1 MTKEFSI
8 SFISRKFLVIL
19 SILLFS
25 SLIFLIYLNISQNS
39 KSEESTSLINHT
51 YRVIHGSERL
61 LTLSTQEV
69 MAYRGYVITGES
81 RYLEPLIGVRNEAD
95 SIIRVLN
102 RLTGDNPLQQ
112 QRIQILDSLLEER
125 TRHTNLIISA
135 RNVSMIQAVDLISKG
150 KGKLIL
156 DSIRNTINVFK
167 QTELDL
173 LDQRSA
179 DYLRARNLF
188 EFSRL
193 LTLAMVAIISGTFI
207 YIFYSFSRAQ
217 LQVLKEAKFRSTVL
231 ENISEAV
238 VITDKDLHIT
248 DWNNGAEFMYGYTRS
263 EVVGKNFTEV
273 VGVNDSEFLKYSLSQ
288 LRTYGRWNGEIIH
301 YHKNS
306 YPINVLA
313 SVNMLKLRG
322 EAGFEGAVC
331 IMRDITERK
340 RMELSLEESN
350 ETLENLLEQQLKET
364 RDTNKKLRQLNNSLQ
379 EAREDER
386 KRISRELHDDLGQV
400 LTSSKIHLNF
410 LMDELNITD
419 SQLKQRLLDVIKN
432 IQKAIDSVRNIAM
445 ELRPISIEDL
455 GLFQAI
461 QQHALQ
467 FGKDMKIQVEVEN
480 EVPDLII
487 DMDKEIHIFRIFQE
501 ALNNVAKHAVATNVY
516 VLITIDGD
524 NLVLCIRDN
533 GKGFDTSIRNT
544 NTLGLTTIQERAKI
558 LHGTYNIQ
566 SMPGKGTEVKVD
578 IPLVED

>member
-1 MTKEFSI
+1 
-8 SFISRKFLVIL
+8 
-19 SILLFS
+19 
-25 SLIFLIYLNISQNS
+25 
-39 KSEESTSLINHT
+39 
-51 YRVIHGSERL
+51 
-61 LTLSTQEV
+61 

-81 RYLEPLIGVRNEAD
+81 RYLEPLAGVRNEAD
-95 SIIRVLN
+95 SITRVLY

-112 QRIQILDSLLEER
+112 QRIQILDSLLDER
-125 TRHTNLIISA
+125 TRHTNLVIST
-135 RNVSMIQAVDLISKG
+135 RNVSMNRAVDLIREGRG
-150 KGKLIL
+150 KFIL
-156 DSIRNTINVFK
+156 DSIRNTINSFK
-167 QTELDL
+167 LTELDL
-173 LDQRSA
+173 LDQRRT
-179 DYLRARNLF
+179 DYVRARNRF
-188 EFSRL
+188 EFTRL
-193 LTLAMVAIISGTFI
+193 LTMAMVAIISGTFI
-207 YIFYSFSRAQ
+207 YIFYAFSRAQ

-238 VITDKDLHIT
+238 VITDKDLQIT

-263 EVVGKNFTEV
+263 EVVGKSFAEV
-273 VGVNDSEFLKYSLSQ
+273 VGVNDSEFLKYSLNQ

-301 YHKNS
+301 YHKSS

-313 SVNMLKLRG
+313 SVNMLRLRG
-322 EAGFEGAVC
+322 ETTFEGAVC

-340 RMELSLEESN
+340 RMEISLEESN

-400 LTSSKIHLNF
+400 LTSSRIHLNF
-410 LMDELNITD
+410 LMDELDIRD

-432 IQKAIDSVRNIAM
+432 IQKAIDSIRNIAM

-461 QQHALQ
+461 QQHAIQ

-501 ALNNVAKHAVATNVY
+501 ALNNVAKHAEATSVH

-524 NLVLCIRDN
+524 NLVLCIQDN
-533 GKGFDTSIRNT
+533 GKGFDTSTRNS

-558 LHGTYNIQ
+558 LRGSYNIQ

-578 IPLVED
+578 IPLVDD